1 MSPNKISK
9 RVMADRLDWIEKMV
23 QEIHALPLEDYA
35 SFTEDRR
42 NVWAAESCLRR
53 ALEALMDLGR
63 HIAAKSFGRGITEYK
78 EIASVLKEGGV
89 FDDESYLQFRTLAGY
104 RNRMVHFYHEI
115 SDHELFEICT
125 GQLSDIPE
133 MATIIKDWTHR
144 HRGIMDE
151 RL

>member
-1 MSPNKISK
+1 MNPNKISK

-125 GQLSDIPE
+125 GQLLDIPE

>member
-1 MSPNKISK
+1 MRPNKISK
-9 RVMADRLDWIEKMV
+9 RVVADRFDWIEKMV
-23 QEIHALPLEDYA
+23 REIHALPLENYT
-35 SFTEDRR
+35 SFMADRR

-89 FDDESYLQFRTLAGY
+89 LDDESYLRFRTLAGY

-115 SDHELFEICT
+115 SDNELFEICT
-125 GQLSDIPE
+125 RQLSDIPE
-133 MATIIKDWTHR
+133 TATIIKDWTHR
-144 HRGIMDE
+144 HQEIMDE

>member
-9 RVMADRLDWIEKMV
+9 RVVADRLDWIEKMV
-23 QEIHALPLEDYA
+23 REIHALPLEDYA
-35 SFTEDRR
+35 SFIEDRR

-144 HRGIMDE
+144 HREIMDE

>member
-9 RVMADRLDWIEKMV
+9 RVVADRLDWIEKMV
-23 QEIHALPLEDYA
+23 REIHALPLEDYA
-35 SFTEDRR
+35 FFIEDRR

-144 HRGIMDE
+144 HREIMDE

>member
-9 RVMADRLDWIEKMV
+9 RVVADRLDWIEKMV
-23 QEIHALPLEDYA
+23 REIHALPLEDYA

-144 HRGIMDE
+144 RREIMDE

>member
-1 MSPNKISK
+1 
-9 RVMADRLDWIEKMV
+9 VVADRLDWIEKMV
-23 QEIHALPLEDYA
+23 REIHSLPLEDYA
-35 SFTEDRR
+35 SFTADRR

-63 HIAAKSFGRGITEYK
+63 HIAAKRFGKGVTEYK

-89 FDDESYLQFRTLAGY
+89 LDDESFLRFRTLAGY

-115 SDHELFEICT
+115 SNHELFEICT
-125 GQLSDIPE
+125 CQLSDIPE
-133 MATIIKDWTHR
+133 TAGILRDWTRR
-144 HRGIMDE
+144 HQEIMDE

>member
-9 RVMADRLDWIEKMV
+9 RIVADRLDWAEKMV
-23 QEIHALPLEDYA
+23 KEIHNLPLGNYA
-35 SFTEDRR
+35 SFIADRR

-89 FDDESYLQFRTLAGY
+89 FNNESYLRFRTLAGY

-125 GQLSDIPE
+125 CQLSDIPE
-133 MATIIKDWTHR
+133 IAAVIKDWIYCHPE
-144 HRGIMDE
+144 IMDE
-151 RL
+151 TL

>member
-1 MSPNKISK
+1 
-9 RVMADRLDWIEKMV
+9 MADRLDWIEKMV

-63 HIAAKSFGRGITEYK
+63 HIAAKSFGRGVTEYK

-89 FDDESYLQFRTLAGY
+89 FDDESYFQFRTLAGY

-133 MATIIKDWTHR
+133 MATIIKDWAHR
-144 HRGIMDE
+144 HREIMDE